1 METTEGES
9 MLELY
14 LEEPNKLKLKEVEP
28 LPRPGDGQVKISV
41 IYGGICGS
49 DLRVYRGTI
58 SYAAYPLRP
67 GHEVLGVVTEA
78 GEGTG
83 LKTGTKVVVFPN
95 TFCGECEFCLSGKTN
110 ICPEKKP
117 LGVSIDG
124 VFAQEIIVPAKYVVP
139 VPRDMADER
148 AVLIE
153 PFAVTVHALKKASIG
168 KGTSVAVVGCGTE
181 GLLAVALAQKLGG
194 KLTAIDINPAKLAIA
209 KSLGSVRA
217 IRPEQLAGE
226 TFDVVIEAAGVTTA
240 IEQSL
245 QLVKPGGV
253 MIALGITCDPV
264 TFIPIHLVRN
274 EITLYGTIIYTLADF
289 AEAAALLQDPA
300 FNVEPIISKFV
311 GLQKYQEAFDDAL
324 SGNYA
329 KIVLAFS

>member
-1 METTEGES
+1 

-14 LEEPNKLKLKEVEP
+14 LEEPNKLKLKEAAP
-28 LPRPGDGQVKISV
+28 LPLAGDDQVKV
-41 IYGGICGS
+41 KVLYGGICGS

-78 GEGTG
+78 DEKTG
-83 LKTGTKVVVFPN
+83 LKVGAKVVVFPN
-95 TFCGECEFCLSGKTN
+95 TFCGKCEFCLNGKTN

-117 LGVSIDG
+117 LGVSTDG
-124 VFAQEIIVPAKYVVP
+124 VFAQEIIIPAQYAIP
-139 VPRDMADER
+139 VPQDMADER

-153 PFAVTVHALKKASIG
+153 PFAVTVHALKKAKIG
-168 KGTSVAVVGCGTE
+168 PGTSVAIVGCGTE
-181 GLLAVALAQKLGG
+181 GLLAVALAAKLGG
-194 KLTAIDINPAKLAIA
+194 KVTAVDINPAKLEIA
-209 KSLGSVRA
+209 KRLGD
-217 IRPEQLAGE
+217 IRTLHPEAFAGE
-226 TFDVVIEAAGVTTA
+226 TFDVVIEAAGVRAA

-253 MIALGITCDPV
+253 MIALGITGEPA
-264 TFIPIHLVRN
+264 TFIPIHVVRN
-274 EITLYGTIIYTLADF
+274 EITIHGTIIYTQADF
-289 AEAAALLQDPA
+289 AEAAKILQDPA

-311 GLQKYQEAFDDAL
+311 GLNNYQDAFDDAL

-329 KIVLAFS
+329 KMVLKFA